1 MSRLSH
7 DRGGEATSQGTRLR
21 WDVPTEH
28 ACSLITHVVQ
38 MLQEPWT
45 AEGLLSGNTRKHV
58 SVQVCGA
65 VKVHRFQDL
74 SVKCAHV
81 LHWSHI
87 PRQARPSRCSPLAWG
102 TSVMTSACFVPRF
115 GREIKILLGKEKQT
129 SKFCWPNW
137 ACGKAAKNKRENSK
151 STKNPSLERKR
162 KGSGLTDT
170 FPRMTNF

>member
-1 MSRLSH
+1 MT
-7 DRGGEATSQGTRLR
+7 GGKATSQGHSLGGMYPLNMHVPWLHAWYKCCRNHRQLR
-21 WDVPTEH
+21 AGWVATPGSRSR
-28 ACSLITHVVQ
+28 A
-38 MLQEPWT
+38 
-45 AEGLLSGNTRKHV
+45 GL
-58 SVQVCGA
+58 CA
-65 VKVHRFQDL
+65 VKMHRIPGRVSQMCSRSPRAL
-74 SVKCAHV
+74 RSVTYPHRPA
-81 LHWSHI
+81 
-87 PRQARPSRCSPLAWG
+87 PRGA
-102 TSVMTSACFVPRF
+102 SVMTSACFVPHF

>member
-1 MSRLSH
+1 MFPDHTRGTNAAGTTDSWGLAEWQPQEVCVGAGLWCCEDTPDSR
-7 DRGGEATSQGTRLR
+7 TCQ
-21 WDVPTEH
+21 P
-28 ACSLITHVVQ
+28 
-38 MLQEPWT
+38 
-45 AEGLLSGNTRKHV
+45 N
-58 SVQVCGA
+58 
-65 VKVHRFQDL
+65 
-74 SVKCAHV
+74 V
-81 LHWSHI
+81 LMFSTWSHI
-87 PRQARPSRCSPLAWG
+87 PPQARPSRCSPLAWG

>member
-1 MSRLSH
+1 MSH
-7 DRGGEATSQGTRLR
+7 DRRESHQSGTQLR

-28 ACSLITHVVQ
+28 ACSLITCVVQ
-38 MLQEPWT
+38 MLQEPPT
-45 AEGLLSGNTRKHV
+45 AEWQHQEVGL
-58 SVQVCGA
+58 VQVCVLWRCTG
-65 VKVHRFQDL
+65 FQDG
-74 SVKCAHV
+74 SVKCARA
-81 LHWSHI
+81 LHSVTYPH
-87 PRQARPSRCSPLAWG
+87 RPAPQGA
-102 TSVMTSACFVPRF
+102 SVMTSACFVPRF

-162 KGSGLTDT
+162 KGSGLSDT